1 MGWITVGFRRICA
14 QSVRV
19 ALLCVQFGLG
29 VASGRT
35 NRGAASSLMAGV
47 QAANVAAGSSGAD
60 GTIEVSVP
68 KGCHDVR
75 FG

>member
-1 MGWITVGFRRICA
+1 
-14 QSVRV
+14 
-19 ALLCVQFGLG
+19 
-29 VASGRT
+29 
-35 NRGAASSLMAGV
+35 MAGV
-47 QAANVAAGSSGAD
+47 HAANVAAGSSGAD